1 MPLLLRL
8 LAVVRRRAVLVV
20 LLAMS
25 VGGSLH
31 AAVIK
36 VACVGDSITAGAG
49 ASLVST
55 RYPSVLETLLGA
67 GYSVGNFG
75 RSGATLLKNGDLPYW
90 LQAEFTASDAFA
102 PDIVV
107 IMLGTNDSKS
117 QNWQYKTQFAG
128 DYGDLI
134 DHYRALPSHPLV
146 FCYIICPVY
155 NVGGFGITSPVV
167 QNEVIPLIIQ
177 VANAKGAPL
186 IDVNTALSGAP
197 QYFPDNVHPN
207 DAGYA
212 VLAQTVY
219 GPIHPPTAA
228 SSLSAHAASAHRIE
242 LAWNSTADNETG
254 FAIERKVGTSG
265 TFAVIA
271 TAVANAVAFSDV
283 SVAATT
289 TYVYRVRAVN
299 ASGTATATNEA
310 SATTTKTAKSD
321 SSGGCG
327 IGALGGMILWLG
339 VCLGLQTVRDRR
351 GKEDERR
358 RHSRTEVVG

>member
-1 MPLLLRL
+1 MPLLRRFLRGSLRL
-8 LAVVRRRAVLVV
+8 ALMMG
-20 LLAMS
+20 LLAGFA
-25 VGGSLH
+25 GGPLG

-55 RYPSVLETLLGA
+55 RYPSVLATLLGA

-75 RSGATLLKNGDLPYW
+75 HSGATLLKHGDLPYW
-90 LQAEFTASDAFA
+90 GVSEFALSDAFA

-117 QNWQYKTQFAG
+117 QNWAFASEFPG
-128 DYGDLI
+128 DYRDLI

-146 FCYIICPVY
+146 FCCLVCPVY
-155 NVGGFGITSPVV
+155 NAGAFGITSPVV
-167 QNEVIPLIIQ
+167 QNGVIPLIIQ
-177 VANAKGAPL
+177 AANAKAAPL

-228 SSLSAHAASAHRIE
+228 GSLNASAPTADRID
-242 LAWNSTADNETG
+242 LTWSGTSDNETG
-254 FAIERKVGTSG
+254 FVIERKTGAG
-265 TFAVIA
+265 GIYAVIA
-271 TAVANAVAFSDV
+271 TAAPDATAFSD
-283 SVAATT
+283 TT
-289 TYVYRVRAVN
+289 VTAMTTFVYRVRAVN
-299 ASGTATATNEA
+299 AAGTATASNEA
-310 SATTTKTAKSD
+310 SATTPAAPPSSASSS
-321 SSGGCG
+321 SSGRCG
-327 IGALGGMILWLG
+327 GGAFGAMILVLAACAGIRLGGNG
-339 VCLGLQTVRDRR
+339 RRD
-351 GKEDERR
+351 
-358 RHSRTEVVG
+358 